1 MALLEVD
8 ALTVRYGAVTAV
20 REVSLAVEEG
30 ATLAVLGANGAGKT
44 SLLRAITGLE
54 PVASGTVRI
63 DCEDVTGWAPHR
75 IARRRVAHVP
85 DDRGIL
91 PTMTVADNLRI
102 GLVGAG
108 RDGTPEGRAA
118 LAEVRAL
125 FPILAERSEQVA
137 GDLSGGQQQML
148 TIARALVQDPRL
160 LLLDEMSMGLA
171 PAIVADLFDVVRGLQ
186 ERGITIVLVEQFVGQ
201 ALAVADGVL
210 VLEQG
215 RPIAAGTPEE
225 LADDDLAAA
234 YLGAEDD
241 AAIGPV
247 PPPPA
252 RVTAPVTAT
261 LPPRQVR
268 ALERTAR
275 ARGVSV
281 DDLVADAVA
290 GLLADD
296 AHLESAEGTR

>member
-1 MALLEVD
+1 MALLEVED
-8 ALTVRYGAVTAV
+8 LTVRYGAVTAV

-44 SLLRAITGLE
+44 SLLRALTGLE
-54 PVASGTVRI
+54 PVAGGRVRFDGT
-63 DCEDVTGWAPHR
+63 DVTGWAPHR

-91 PTMTVADNLRI
+91 PTMTVAENLRM

-108 RDGTPEGRAA
+108 RDGTPEGRGA
-118 LAEVRAL
+118 LAEVREL
-125 FPILAERSEQVA
+125 FPILAERAEQTA

-171 PAIVADLFDVVRGLQ
+171 PSIVADLFDVVRDLQ
-186 ERGITIVLVEQFVGQ
+186 GRGITIVLVEQFVGQ
-201 ALAVADGVL
+201 ALSVADGVM

-215 RPIAAGTPEE
+215 RVIAAGTPDE
-225 LADDDLAAA
+225 LAGDDLAAA
-234 YLGAEDD
+234 YLGADDD

-252 RVTAPVTAT
+252 RVTAPVTAA

-275 ARGVSV
+275 ARGTSV
-281 DDLVADAVA
+281 DALVAEAVTD
-290 GLLADD
+290 LLAADRSD
-296 AHLESAEGTR
+296 TA